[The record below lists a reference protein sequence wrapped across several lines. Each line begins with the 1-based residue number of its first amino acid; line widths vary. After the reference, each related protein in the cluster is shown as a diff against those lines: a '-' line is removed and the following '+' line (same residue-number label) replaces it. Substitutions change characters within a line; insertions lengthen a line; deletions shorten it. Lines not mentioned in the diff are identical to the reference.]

1 MNVTS
6 LEEAVSPPERRR
18 LQARARRLAKRAET
32 LADAGRVDEAIAC
45 QSEVAALRPDDS
57 VAFFRLGLL
66 YREARRIEPAVNAL
80 RRALSLSP
88 RERDPREALIE
99 TLLEASRYHEV
110 ITEGKMLVK
119 LAPRSLF
126 ARDVLCVAYLQM
138 GQLDKAVQVT
148 GEMIFLDP
156 LSPAHHFKRAMLF
169 QQQGTLKAAVGE
181 YSRALEMATPDSE
194 VHSDAA
200 EALQSLDE
208 YQMHQ
213 IVLLASEDR
222 YFRQKLRQDAAEA
235 AEDRGFYL
243 SEEGQ
248 TRLQSLIQHQFLDA
262 VSVPSVAAWG
272 GVRFYN

>member
-1 MNVTS
+1 M
-6 LEEAVSPPERRR
+6 
-18 LQARARRLAKRAET
+18 
-32 LADAGRVDEAIAC
+32 DEAIEC

-57 VAFFRLGLL
+57 MAFFRLGLL
-66 YREARRIEPAVNAL
+66 YREARRIEPAVDAL

-99 TLLEASRYHEV
+99 TLLEASRYPEV
-110 ITEGKMLVK
+110 IAEGKALVR

-138 GQLDKAVQVT
+138 GQLEKAVQVT

-169 QQQGTLKAAVGE
+169 QQQGGLKAAVGE
-181 YSRALEMATPDSE
+181 YARALEMAAAGSE
-194 VHSDAA
+194 VYSDAA

-213 IVLLASEDR
+213 VVLLASEDR

-235 AEDRGFYL
+235 AEERGFYL
-243 SEEGQ
+243 SEDGQ
-248 TRLQSLIQHQFLDA
+248 ARLQSLVQHQFLDA
-262 VSVPSVAAWG
+262 VTRAVGLGLGRRPLLQLMTNGRRRWG
-272 GVRFYN
+272 GAP

>member
-1 MNVTS
+1 MDMTS
-6 LEEAVSPPERRR
+6 SGEVVLHAERRR

-32 LADAGRVDEAIAC
+32 LADAGRVEEAIAC

-66 YREARRIEPAVNAL
+66 YREARRIGLAVDAL
-80 RRALSLSP
+80 RRALCLSP
-88 RERDPREALIE
+88 GERDPREALIE
-99 TLLEASRYHEV
+99 TLLEASRYPEV
-110 ITEGKMLVK
+110 IAEGKALVK

-126 ARDVLCVAYLQM
+126 ARDVLCVAYLQT
-138 GQLDKAVQVT
+138 GQIEKAVQVT

-169 QQQGTLKAAVGE
+169 QQQGSTKAAVGE
-181 YSRALEMATPDSE
+181 YTRALDMASPGSE

-200 EALQSLDE
+200 EALQALDE
-208 YQMHQ
+208 YQVHQ
-213 IVLLASEDR
+213 VLLLASEDR
-222 YFRQKLRQDAAEA
+222 YFRMKLRQDTPQA

-243 SEEGQ
+243 SEDGHS
-248 TRLQSLIQHQFLDA
+248 RLQALVQHQFLDA
-262 VSVPSVAAWG
+262 VGAPSVSAWG